1 MSPAAGFISE
11 RSKSGSLC
19 RAIAQGDSHLRCKN
33 TGFSFFAGNVINKSQ
48 SATGVGRAILAERI
62 TLSTIA
68 DKLGVSTATVSL
80 ALRDSPLVAEAT
92 RERIKEQAREIGY
105 IYNRRAAS
113 LRTSR
118 SDIVGVLV
126 RDIVNPF
133 FAEILRSIEKE
144 LGDKRQT
151 FLLCN
156 HDDNLEIQENFIA
169 TLMQFGADGVI
180 MSPSVGTTPQDV
192 ERIEKNGIPV
202 TMIARTVEGTDIP
215 SFIGDDLKGM
225 ELVTSHLLD
234 LGHRDIA
241 IVGGTTLTS
250 TGRARRAGFE
260 AAFKKLGLPAKALI
274 DIETPYDKSS
284 GYEAAK
290 TILKAEKLPTA
301 VACCSDTVAIGV
313 MNGLR
318 EAGLIA
324 GKDISVTGYDDI
336 EEARIAAPPLTS
348 VSDGHNE
355 IGRQAA
361 QALIAKINGDTS
373 FSSINVVPPELRSR
387 SSVCPPQS

>member
-1 MSPAAGFISE
+1 M
-11 RSKSGSLC
+11 
-19 RAIAQGDSHLRCKN
+19 
-33 TGFSFFAGNVINKSQ
+33 
-48 SATGVGRAILAERI
+48 AERI